1 MERPVYS
8 TVDGDARPVP
18 GIDYPRTFQEPKNR
32 GRNRVTIPIKPW
44 LAAALF
50 AVLVSPSAEGAC
62 RTGFVERID
71 RVSQE
76 SKCVPQGVIQRQKLQ

>member
-1 MERPVYS
+1 M
-8 TVDGDARPVP
+8 
-18 GIDYPRTFQEPKNR
+18 
-32 GRNRVTIPIKPW
+32 TIPIKPW